1 MIVYIIK
8 QRQSKNCVWRQKKS
22 PCQVLVI
29 LQYCII
35 RVGFFF
41 FFSGKIFRL
50 PSFLWYV
57 PLLINYLFFFFK
69 CCVFVYHSPHWY
81 FFALLFFLSAF
92 STLHQTFSDKNPAKV
107 SATTCGHPPSLSAND
122 QWGLRVHEFH
132 GLLLVEAVNYK
143 KTAWLF

>member
-22 PCQVLVI
+22 HPCQVLVI

-57 PLLINYLFFFFK
+57 PLLINYLFFFLSA
-69 CCVFVYHSPHWY
+69 VFSCTILLTGIFSHCY
-81 FFALLFFLSAF
+81 FFCLLFQPCTRHSVTKTLQKFQQQLVGTPPLSQQMINGVF
-92 STLHQTFSDKNPAKV
+92 GCMSFMD
-107 SATTCGHPPSLSAND
+107 CC
-122 QWGLRVHEFH
+122 
-132 GLLLVEAVNYK
+132 
-143 KTAWLF
+143 